1 MKMQAAHTNEQR
13 TRLEMSLGPSR
24 MSVRIY
30 LRTSGKLM
38 GPCSD
43 IARLIADH
51 SLNLDVSDQNL
62 MPVKS
67 PTGLDLPPA
76 AGLGYP

>member
-1 MKMQAAHTNEQR
+1 
-13 TRLEMSLGPSR
+13 
-24 MSVRIY
+24 
-30 LRTSGKLM
+30 M